1 MTIDFIKLA
10 KQHKRLIVLPESDD
24 DRILEAAVFAD
35 SNQVANIIL
44 LGEPDT
50 IKTQLAKLQLS
61 IGSIQIVNPLDN
73 VLSENN
79 SRSENKS
86 ISANFAEIL
95 YQLRASK
102 GLKKE
107 QAESLRKQPLYF
119 ANLMVKE
126 GLADA
131 CVAGAN
137 SATADVIRAALQ
149 VIGTKTPEARL
160 SSFFIMLCK
169 TLPTPVLF
177 TDCAIN
183 ILPDAKQLADIACQS
198 GLNIQSLL
206 GITPKIAMLSCSTN
220 GSAKHE
226 NIEKVI
232 EATKILHDKHP
243 ELNVIGDIQFDAAL
257 SNRILQKKW
266 GSSNFEA
273 PANVFVFPSLNAGN
287 IGYKI
292 AERIGGAT
300 AIGPILQGL
309 AKPVNDLSRGAD
321 VESIINTIAVTCL
334 QVD

>member
-35 SNQVANIIL
+35 SNQVADIIL

-50 IKTQLAKLQLS
+50 IKMQLAKLQLS

-73 VLSENN
+73 SLSE
-79 SRSENKS
+79 
-86 ISANFAEIL
+86 NFAEIL
-95 YQLRASK
+95 YQLRAAK

-107 QAESLRKQPLYF
+107 QAESLSKQPLYF